1 MKRTLVALLV
11 VGALI
16 TLTVLGACIVGAGA
30 VAPRILGAG
39 PDGIELRPTPGEI
52 ESKAA
57 LPAEIAGYARA
68 ECHSLG
74 AFQGVP
80 LGPEAVE
87 AIYTG
92 SGGSVRVIVAKLR
105 NDHEAAALVA
115 ELAAR
120 LEDAGVLDS
129 YRLLAEE
136 PFEGWWS
143 ASGKRNFA
151 YWHAPDW
158 ATDQHGF
165 VWQNGRWCFVVAS
178 NAPVARRDVTLN
190 FPY

>member
-1 MKRTLVALLV
+1 VA
-11 VGALI
+11 
-16 TLTVLGACIVGAGA
+16 
-30 VAPRILGAG
+30 
-39 PDGIELRPTPGEI
+39 
-52 ESKAA
+52 
-57 LPAEIAGYARA
+57 
-68 ECHSLG
+68 
-74 AFQGVP
+74 

-87 AIYTG
+87 AVYTG
-92 SGGSVRVIVAKLR
+92 SGGSVRVIAARLG
-105 NDHEAAALVA
+105 NYHEAAALVA
-115 ELAAR
+115 ELAGR

-151 YWHAPDW
+151 YWYAPDW

-165 VWQNGRWCFVVAS
+165 VWQNGRWCFIVAS